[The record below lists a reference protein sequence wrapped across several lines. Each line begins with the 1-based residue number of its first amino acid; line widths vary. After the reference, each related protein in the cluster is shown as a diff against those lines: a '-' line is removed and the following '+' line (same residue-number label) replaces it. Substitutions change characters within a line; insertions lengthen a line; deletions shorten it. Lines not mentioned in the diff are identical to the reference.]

1 MGYDFWTGVCEEHAI
16 NPDLTSNDM
25 EIAASN
31 QVFFEEVDGSRFV
44 PRSVMIDLE
53 PGVADSIQASA
64 YGRVFNPENI
74 VTGTNGAGNCWATG
88 FYSEGA
94 EIIDSVLERTRKLA
108 EGCDS
113 MEGFILTHSM
123 GGGTG
128 SGLGARVIKEL
139 RAEFHDRMIH
149 TYSVFPSKSVSD
161 VIVEPYN
168 STLSMSYLIE
178 ESDMNVVIDN
188 EALFGIHER

>member
-1 MGYDFWTGVCEEHAI
+1 M
-16 NPDLTSNDM
+16 TS
-25 EIAASN
+25 
-31 QVFFEEVDGSRFV
+31 
-44 PRSVMIDLE
+44 
-53 PGVADSIQASA
+53 
-64 YGRVFNPENI
+64 
-74 VTGTNGAGNCWATG
+74 TNGAGNCWATG

-94 EIIDSVLERTRKLA
+94 EIIDLVMERTRKQA
-108 EGCDS
+108 ESCDS

-128 SGLGARVIKEL
+128 SGLGSRVIKEL
-139 RAEFHDRMIH
+139 RAEFSDRMIH
-149 TYSVFPSKSVSD
+149 TYSVFPSETVSD

-188 EALFGIHER
+188 EALYGIHERQLKERHPSFTMLNGLIKRNLLETTASMRFGGL